1 MSEQAASGALRPGSA
16 ADIFRLQEIERDAAT
31 LFRGWPGIDT
41 SALTSVIALSD
52 HLQAVAQGLSM
63 VMEVDGKLAGFAIGN
78 MQGEDAYLREL
89 DVALAHQQRGYG
101 ARLVDAFVAAARAKR
116 ARHIYLATFR
126 TPPWN
131 APFYARMGF
140 REVAHADYRPWMT
153 DLEASQAAFLDLST
167 RVFMRLD

>member
-41 SALTSVIALSD
+41 SALTSVTALSD
-52 HLQAVAQGLSM
+52 HLHAVAQGLSM
-63 VMEVDGKLAGFAIGN
+63 VMEVDGRLAGFAIGD
-78 MQGEDAYLREL
+78 MQGDDAYLREL
-89 DVALAHQQRGYG
+89 DVAPAHQQRGYG

-116 ARHIYLATFR
+116 AQHIYLATFR

-140 REVAHADYRPWMT
+140 REVAHADYLPWMT

>member
-1 MSEQAASGALRPGSA
+1 MSEQAASGALRRGSA

-41 SALTSVIALSD
+41 SALTSVTALSD
-52 HLQAVAQGLSM
+52 HLHAVAQGLSM

-140 REVAHADYRPWMT
+140 REVAHGDYLPWMT
-153 DLEASQAAFLDLST
+153 DLEALQAAFLDLST

>member
-1 MSEQAASGALRPGSA
+1 MSEQAASGALRRGSA

-41 SALTSVIALSD
+41 SALTSVTALSD
-52 HLQAVAQGLSM
+52 HLHAVAQGLSM
-63 VMEVDGKLAGFAIGN
+63 VMDVDGKLAGFAIGD

-140 REVAHADYRPWMT
+140 REVAHADYLPWMT
-153 DLEASQAAFLDLST
+153 DLEALQAAFLDLST

>member
-1 MSEQAASGALRPGSA
+1 MSEQAASGALRRGSA

-41 SALTSVIALSD
+41 SALTSVTALSD
-52 HLQAVAQGLSM
+52 HLHAVAQGLSM
-63 VMEVDGKLAGFAIGN
+63 VMDVDGKLAGFAIGN

-101 ARLVDAFVAAARAKR
+101 ARLLDAFVAAARAKR

-140 REVAHADYRPWMT
+140 REVAHGDYLPWMT
-153 DLEASQAAFLDLST
+153 DLEALQAAFLDLST

>member
-1 MSEQAASGALRPGSA
+1 MSEQAASGALRRGSA

-41 SALTSVIALSD
+41 SALTSVTALSD
-52 HLQAVAQGLSM
+52 HLHAVAQGLSM
-63 VMEVDGKLAGFAIGN
+63 VMDVDGKLAGFAIGD

-140 REVAHADYRPWMT
+140 REVAHGDYLPWMT
-153 DLEASQAAFLDLST
+153 DLEALQAAFLDLST

>member
-16 ADIFRLQEIERDAAT
+16 ADMFRLQEIERDAAT

-41 SALTSVIALSD
+41 SALTSVTALSD
-52 HLQAVAQGLSM
+52 HLHAVAQGLSM
-63 VMEVDGKLAGFAIGN
+63 VMDVDGKLAGFAIGD

-131 APFYARMGF
+131 APFYARIGF
-140 REVAHADYRPWMT
+140 REVAHADYLPWMT

>member
-1 MSEQAASGALRPGSA
+1 MSEQAASGALRRGSA

-41 SALTSVIALSD
+41 SALTSVTALSD
-52 HLQAVAQGLSM
+52 HLHAVAQGLSM
-63 VMEVDGKLAGFAIGN
+63 VMEVDGKLAGFAIGD

-140 REVAHADYRPWMT
+140 REVAHGDYLPWMT
-153 DLEASQAAFLDLST
+153 DLEALQAAFLDLST

>member
-1 MSEQAASGALRPGSA
+1 MSEQAASGALRRGSA

-41 SALTSVIALSD
+41 SALTSVTALSD
-52 HLQAVAQGLSM
+52 HLHAVAQGLSM
-63 VMEVDGKLAGFAIGN
+63 VMDVDGKLAGFAIGD

-140 REVAHADYRPWMT
+140 REVAHADYLPWMT